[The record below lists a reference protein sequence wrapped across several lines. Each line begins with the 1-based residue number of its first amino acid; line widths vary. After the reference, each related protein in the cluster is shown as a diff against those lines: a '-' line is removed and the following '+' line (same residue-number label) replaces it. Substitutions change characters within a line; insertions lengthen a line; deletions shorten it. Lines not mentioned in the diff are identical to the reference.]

1 LGKLIE
7 SAFRKFLYE
16 LSLAEIR
23 RRIPQVELS
32 AEEVERE
39 LEEIRRVKLD
49 YGEGVDRSASG

>member
-1 LGKLIE
+1 MIE

-39 LEEIRRVKLD
+39 LEEIRRVKRETLA
-49 YGEGVDRSASG
+49 ETRAATA

>member
-1 LGKLIE
+1 LIE